1 MIIIDE
7 LPFRC
12 VKGYEF
18 KKYVATL
25 QPKLCLKDIPSRQ
38 IVARDVIDIYKR
50 ERERERE
57 REAKQILEGL

>member
-50 ERERERE
+50 ERERER
-57 REAKQILEGL
+57 G